1 MANTSIIG
9 TEEKFSVRIEPLGDI
24 HAMDYDFNIKVY
36 SNKQANVIIPKDD
49 VIFESADTFTI
60 LVDTSALGLGVITI
74 EVTAYIPDT
83 DFPDKLRTEIARYIT
98 DTQII
103 A

>member
-1 MANTSIIG
+1 MATTSIIG
-9 TEEKFSVRIEPLGDI
+9 TEEKFSVHIEPLGDI
-24 HAMDYDFNIKVY
+24 HAMDYNFSVKVY
-36 SNKQANVIIPKDD
+36 SNKQANIIISKGE

-60 LVDTSALGLGVITI
+60 LVDTGALGLGVITI

-83 DFPDKLRTEIARYIT
+83 DFPDRLRTEIARYIT